1 MNAEIVLKGKNLE
14 FRPSFE
20 ELKDRYYREIRAF
33 ITWPAKSF
41 TGVGGNAEIFAAMPR
56 QNAQYLQ
63 VVYAK
68 AEKLFAKL
76 QSLLEQFR
84 PWTAIGYLDIEKVEE
99 KVRKTARDMR
109 TD

>member
-1 MNAEIVLKGKNLE
+1 MLKGKNLE

-56 QNAQYLQ
+56 QNA
-63 VVYAK
+63 
-68 AEKLFAKL
+68 
-76 QSLLEQFR
+76 
-84 PWTAIGYLDIEKVEE
+84 
-99 KVRKTARDMR
+99 
-109 TD
+109 